1 LVEGLRCR
9 KKGLVWLCAFCCE
22 VVWFLCLTDVME
34 CTDRELCE
42 ALDAFEAA
50 MVNVS

>member
-1 LVEGLRCR
+1 MV
-9 KKGLVWLCAFCCE
+9 VWDFCSE

-34 CTDRELCE
+34 CTDCELRE
-42 ALDAFEAA
+42 ALDAFEGA